1 MSFRIDNRQVAASNQ
16 INSNNDTK
24 KRIEGSTK
32 RATFESLL
40 NEQIKK
46 ESGVKLSSHAQQRLE
61 QRNISLDNEDYK
73 IINKAIQNAEAKGS
87 RELLLLYNN
96 TAFITNVKNNTI
108 ITAVDTKEASDN
120 IFTNIDSAVII
131 NK

>member
-1 MSFRIDNRQVAASNQ
+1 MSFRIDNRQVAPQSQ
-16 INSNNDTK
+16 VNNNTK
-24 KRIEGSTK
+24 KRIEGSSN
-32 RATFESLL
+32 RAAFESLL

-46 ESGVKLSSHAQQRLE
+46 ESNVKLSSHAQQRLE
-61 QRNISLDNEDYK
+61 QRNISLNSEDYK
-73 IINKAIQNAEAKGS
+73 IINKAIENAEAKGS
-87 RELLLLYNN
+87 RELLLLYKN

-108 ITAVDTKEASDN
+108 ITAVDTKDASDN